1 MTTSNPTIDQLRK
14 TLKQALELDLEEYG
28 LMEQSSGEFNS
39 TFLGVHLKSAFQPI
53 YDSTVGELHGHE
65 GLLRPSLG
73 GSLSSSPDFAF
84 TYASEAGKLV
94 QFDRVSRTLHVLN
107 FKQLYD
113 EQGLL
118 FLNVHPKLLIEVT
131 SHGKVFEHIL
141 HAHSVPTHRVVI
153 EIHEGLIDQDRP
165 LIEAIEN
172 YRERGYQIAIDHF
185 GGRHSHLQRLWKLN
199 LDYVKFDLTLI
210 QEAESDTR
218 VRSVLPGLIKSV
230 VDVGMRPVVTGI
242 ETAAQLDIA
251 LASGAQLLQGFYLGE
266 PANASAI
273 QRKKIDWSTPVRLVS

>member
-1 MTTSNPTIDQLRK
+1 MTAANQTIDQLRK
-14 TLKQALELDLEEYG
+14 TLKQALGLDLEEYG
-28 LMEQSSGEFNS
+28 LMEQRSGEFNS

-53 YDSTVGELHGHE
+53 YDSTAGELHGHE

-113 EQGLL
+113 EQGVL

-153 EIHEGLIDQDRP
+153 EINEGLIEQDRA

-185 GGRHSHLQRLWKLN
+185 GGRNSHLQRLWKLN
-199 LDYVKFDLTLI
+199 LDYVKFDITLI
-210 QEAESDTR
+210 QEAETDTR
-218 VRSVLPGLIKSV
+218 VRMALPGLIKSV
-230 VDVGMRPVVTGI
+230 LDIGMKPVVAGI
-242 ETAAQLDIA
+242 ETPAQLDIA
-251 LASGAQLLQGFYLGE
+251 LGAGAQLLQGYYLGE
-266 PANASAI
+266 PANASRV
-273 QRKKIDWSTPVRLVS
+273 QKKKVDWATPVRLAS